1 MNSMTG
7 YGHAELKTRLGK
19 FIVEISS
26 VNSRFLDYYTKL
38 PRQLYSLEIKIKE
51 LVADKISRGKVNIN
65 VELEESESAPG
76 KYTINENAVKEYY
89 RQLLALK
96 KSLKLAGEI
105 TIRDLLLMPDV
116 AEPDLLTYDLD
127 DIWKGLQK
135 VIRKALGEMIAM
147 REQEGRAL
155 ASDMKVRLA
164 QMDKTAADIE
174 KKSVNAVDVYREKL
188 TRRIKELLET
198 PLADANRLE
207 EEVILFADRTDITEE
222 LTRLRIHIE
231 QFGKTLKQKKQI
243 GKKLNFILQEMNRET
258 NTIGAKCSEFA
269 ISSQVIYLKEEI
281 EKLREQVQNIE

>member
-7 YGHAELKTRLGK
+7 YGHAELKTKLGR

-26 VNSRFLDYYTKL
+26 VNSRFLDYYIKL

-51 LVADKISRGKVNIN
+51 LVAEKISRGKVNIN
-65 VELEESESAPG
+65 VELEESESVPG
-76 KYTINENAVKEYY
+76 KYTINEKAVREYY
-89 RQLLALK
+89 RQLLSLK
-96 KSLKLAGEI
+96 KSLKLAGEL
-105 TIRDLLLMPDV
+105 TIRDLLLLPDV
-116 AEPDLLTYDLD
+116 AEPELLTYDLD
-127 DIWKGLQK
+127 GIWKKLQK
-135 VIRKALGEMIAM
+135 VIQKAIGEMIVM

-155 ASDMKVRLA
+155 ASEMKVRLA
-164 QMDKTAADIE
+164 QMDRTAAEIE
-174 KKSVNAVDVYREKL
+174 KKSANAVDVYREKL
-188 TRRIKELLET
+188 TRRIKELLDT

-231 QFGKTLKQKKQI
+231 QFGKTLKQKEQI

-258 NTIGAKCSEFA
+258 NTIGAKCSEFS
-269 ISSQVIYLKEEI
+269 ISSQVIHLKEEI

>member
-7 YGHAELKTRLGK
+7 YGRAELKTRLGK

-26 VNSRFLDYYTKL
+26 VNSRFLDYYLKL
-38 PRQLYSLEIKIKE
+38 PRQLYPLEIKIKE
-51 LVADKISRGKVNIN
+51 LVAEKISRGKININ

-96 KSLKLAGEI
+96 KRFKLAGEI
-105 TIRDLLLMPDV
+105 TVRDLLLLPDV
-116 AEPDLLTYDLD
+116 AEPELLTYDLD
-127 DIWKGLQK
+127 SIWKGLQK
-135 VIRKALGEMIAM
+135 VMRKALGEMIVM
-147 REQEGRAL
+147 RAQEGRAL
-155 ASDMKVRLA
+155 ASDMKVRLSK
-164 QMDKTAADIE
+164 MDKSAVDIE
-174 KKSVNAVDVYREKL
+174 KKSANAVDIYREKL
-188 TRRIKELLET
+188 KRRIKELLEA
-198 PLADANRLE
+198 PLTDSNRLE

-231 QFGKTLKQKKQI
+231 QFGKTLKQKEQI

-269 ISSQVIYLKEEI
+269 ISSHVIHLKEEI